1 MRTISLFL
9 LGVFL
14 WAGTVSI
21 KYPQQSTTVTASS
34 GNNCVGRSDGN
45 RLLAYLEM
53 GMVTNIQDNGRI
65 ITIGLSSQWASLS
78 PTIQRTIYSTVA
90 CYAQTQHRLFQLLLP
105 QQV

>member
-34 GNNCVGRSDGN
+34 GNNCVEKSDGD

-53 GMVTNIQDNGRI
+53 GRITNIQDNGKI
-65 ITIGLSSQWASLS
+65 LSIGLSPQWARLS
-78 PTIQRTIYSTVA
+78 PTVQQSIYSTIA
-90 CYAQTQHRLFQLLLP
+90 CYAQAQHRLVELIVP
-105 QQV
+105 QRV